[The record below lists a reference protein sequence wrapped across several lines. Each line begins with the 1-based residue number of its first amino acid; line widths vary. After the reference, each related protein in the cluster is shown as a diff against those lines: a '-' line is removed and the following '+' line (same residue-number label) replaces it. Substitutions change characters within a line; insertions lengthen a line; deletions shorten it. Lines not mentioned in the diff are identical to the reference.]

1 MSGRSPLPKTVPDF
15 GSFIGNA
22 RAVDIL
28 RRAIGRDRLPHGMI
42 FAGPPG
48 VGKCTLALMLARA
61 VNCLAPERGDACG
74 RCSPCGRIGAAILS
88 RRLRCERRADR
99 PCGSCPSCK
108 IREMRHPDLHL
119 VEPETGKS
127 AIAIDQVRD
136 LIGEIAF
143 QPIEARYRV
152 AILDPADQMSVPAQN
167 SLLKTLEEPQS
178 RTLLILVT
186 SNPYALLDTTRSRCR
201 LLHFGEIPPGL
212 IERRL
217 VEVEGRPA
225 AEARLAALLGGGS
238 LAAALDFDVAAYGGI
253 RERALEFVSL
263 LLGKGSFRAASAAA
277 AAAAK
282 DKQEFRLYLDSVSLL
297 LEDVYYAKIDPGRV
311 GQRDLIDRI
320 GPLARSVPRT
330 TLVRAIEGVR
340 KLQGDLRSNVNR
352 QIALEALFVRIARR

>member
-1 MSGRSPLPKTVPDF
+1 MSGPSPLPKTAPDF

-28 RRAIGRDRLPHGMI
+28 RRAIARDRLPHGMI

-48 VGKCTLALMLARA
+48 VGKCTLALMLARF
-61 VNCLAPERGDACG
+61 VNCLAPERDEACG
-74 RCSPCGRIGAAILS
+74 RCSPCKRIGAAILS
-88 RRLRCERRADR
+88 RRLHCERRADR
-99 PCGSCPSCK
+99 PCGGCPSCK
-108 IREMRHPDLHL
+108 IMAMRHPDLHL
-119 VEPETGKS
+119 VEPKEGKS
-127 AIAIDQVRD
+127 VISIEQVRD
-136 LIGEIAF
+136 LIGEVAF

-152 AILDPADQMSVPAQN
+152 MILDPADRMSIEAQN

-186 SNPYALLDTTRSRCR
+186 SNPHALLDTTRSRCR
-201 LLHFGEIPPGL
+201 LLHFGEIPAGL

-253 RERALEFVSL
+253 LEPAFDFVSL
-263 LLGKGSFRAASAAA
+263 LLGKGAFRAASATAA
-277 AAAAK
+277 AVAK
-282 DKQEFRLYLDSVSLL
+282 DKQEFRFFLDTVSLL

-311 GQRDLIDRI
+311 GRLGLGDRI
-320 GPLARSVPRT
+320 GPLARSVPRRV
-330 TLVRAIEGVR
+330 LVRAIEGVR

-352 QIALEALFVRIARR
+352 QIALEALFIQVARR